1 MDRRPTLCLMRPVAV
16 IVLGAL
22 MLAGAAAASRPAT
35 DAELRWMIVPVNINT
50 GNGSFGEWGRVS
62 TIDAHYGVVY
72 AKRCGG
78 AVRCETH
85 TRPLYA
91 YLLRRRRLTPRS
103 WVGSLQAQAQLRPPY
118 GVNRLCSSA
127 PRAVRRE
134 LLAAICKG

>member
-1 MDRRPTLCLMRPVAV
+1 MRRVAA

-22 MLAGAAAASRPAT
+22 MLSGAASASRPVA
-35 DAELRWMIVPVNINT
+35 DAELRWMIDGNINT

-85 TRPLYA
+85 TQPLYA
-91 YLLRRRRLTPRS
+91 YLLRRPRLTLRG
-103 WVGSLQAQAQLRPPY
+103 WVESLQAQAQLRPPK
-118 GVNRLCSSA
+118 GVTRLCRGA
-127 PRAVRRE
+127 PRAVRHD
-134 LLAAICKG
+134 LLATICKG